1 MDLLI
6 CNIEDDQFYARALQH
21 NIERN
26 PEFRSKIFSSAA
38 ELFASEDVEPDVLTL
53 DYNIPNEECET
64 TLKQLRKRWPD
75 APVLV
80 ISAQENISTAIN
92 LLQKGA
98 YDYLEKNSEVH
109 DKLWNHLRNIQ
120 QSVQLRKK
128 VKSLQKKIDEKYKFK
143 KLIKGSSPKLQKVFE
158 RMNRAVQTNITVSIQ
173 GETGTGKELVAK
185 AIHFNSA
192 RSEKPMVSLNIAA
205 IPHELLES
213 ELFGHEKGAFTGAY
227 NKRKGRLEEASGGTI
242 FLDEIAEMNLATQ
255 AKLLRVLQ
263 EKEITPIGGN
273 RTVKLDLRIIVA
285 THKNLANE
293 VEKGTFRQ
301 DLYFRLLGL
310 PINLPPLRERPGDI
324 LILFRFFLDEFC
336 KENGMERLRLSE
348 ESKQKL
354 VSYNYPG
361 NVRELKATVELAAVM
376 SIGDTI
382 EEMDISFVSAQNGRA
397 FITEEKSLKEF
408 NREIVHHFLD
418 KYDGDVLLV
427 ARKLDIGKS
436 TIYRMLKEEKAA
448 SNGQAL

>member
-1 MDLLI
+1 MELLI
-6 CNIEDDQFYARALQH
+6 CSIEDDQFYARALKH

-26 PEFRSKIFSSAA
+26 PEFRSVTFSSAQ
-38 ELFASEDVEPDVLTL
+38 ELFSKEQIEPDVVTL

-64 TLKQLRKRWPD
+64 TLRKLRKRWPD
-75 APVLV
+75 SPVLV
-80 ISAQENISTAIN
+80 ISAQENISTAVD

-109 DKLWNHLRNIQ
+109 DKLWNNLRNIQ
-120 QSVQLRKK
+120 QSLQLRKK
-128 VKSLQKKIDEKYKFK
+128 VKSLQKKIDDKYKFK

-192 RSEKPMVSLNIAA
+192 RADKPIVSLNIAA

-273 RTVKLDLRIIVA
+273 KTVKLDLRIIVA
-285 THKNLANE
+285 THKNLATE
-293 VEKGTFRQ
+293 VESGNFRQ

-310 PINLPPLRERPGDI
+310 PITLPPLRERPGDI
-324 LILFRFFLDEFC
+324 LILSRFFLDEFC
-336 KENGMERLRLSE
+336 KENGMERLRLTQE
-348 ESKQKL
+348 AKQKL

-376 SIGDTI
+376 SDGQLI
-382 EEMDISFVSAQNGRA
+382 EEMDVSFVSAQNGKA

-418 KYDGDVLLV
+418 KYEGDVLLV

-436 TIYRMLKEEKAA
+436 TIYRMLKEEKAS